1 MMVNCPRT
9 RTLKKIRNLIFGPRS
24 AAVAPYQPSK
34 ADLVYRD
41 AAMAGG
47 RWYRQ
52 SMLLRA
58 VSREHLAGLTR
69 DACAANNAG
78 MKQIFNTELS
88 RRGFAA
94 ARSTDRSLLAFMV
107 LVLVALVLMMVN

>member
-1 MMVNCPRT
+1 M
-9 RTLKKIRNLIFGPRS
+9 KKVRNLFFGPRG
-24 AAVAPYQPSK
+24 AADAPYQPSK

-41 AAMAGG
+41 AAIEGG

-69 DACAANNAG
+69 DAGATNNAG
-78 MKQIFNTELS
+78 MQQIFNAELS

-94 ARSTDRSLLAFMV
+94 ARSTDRAMLAFML
-107 LVLVALVLMMVN
+107 LVLVAIVLMILN

>member
-1 MMVNCPRT
+1 M
-9 RTLKKIRNLIFGPRS
+9 IRKLFFGPPG
-24 AAVAPYQPSK
+24 AADAPYQPSK

-41 AAMAGG
+41 AAIAGG

-52 SMLLRA
+52 SRLLRA

-69 DACAANNAG
+69 EATATDNAG
-78 MKQIFNTELS
+78 MQHIFNAELS

-94 ARSTDRSLLAFMV
+94 ARSTDRSLLAFML
-107 LVLVALVLMMVN
+107 LVLVALVLMILN